1 MSGAT
6 SQNVLIVSPPDAMVE
21 GVFGQVLLHVFETLP
36 YLRERGIWPDWEI
49 YAAHYASRPGGTV
62 IPGIVDIAYP
72 VASGPKHKI
81 ALADIRNIHCQV
93 LGNDWNALGKLWSAY
108 FRVPG
113 RILEL
118 ADRTGVSS
126 NALGVHYRGTDKVD
140 AQWDTNYVSH
150 DDFLVIIR
158 EALSRRPELT
168 HIFLATDE
176 PEFCNYLREQLPVEV
191 INLGAIGFHRDPVT
205 ADEVGARTD
214 RAMLDCVLLSR
225 CGLVL
230 LNSSALS
237 AFAKV
242 LNPNLE
248 IFRVAASKLFAD
260 VPYFPVAYVPPY
272 ISSDPEVSVLLKRL
286 MLDDWTTSA
295 RADQFKR
302 GFVSRPRYGART
314 RLTRGVRSW
323 LSGYRK
329 LAQNSAPWARGP

>member
-1 MSGAT
+1 MSGT
-6 SQNVLIVSPPDAMVE
+6 IRQSVLIVSPPDAMAE
-21 GVFGQVLLHVFETLP
+21 GVFGQVLLHVFEILP
-36 YLRERGIWPDWEI
+36 YLHKRGIRPGWEI
-49 YAAHYASRPGGTV
+49 YAAHYGSLPGGTV

-81 ALADIRNIHCQV
+81 SLSDIRNIHCRV
-93 LGNDWNALGKLWSAY
+93 LGNDWNALSKLWSAY
-108 FRVPG
+108 FRVPS

-118 ADRTGVSS
+118 ADSAGVSS
-126 NALGVHYRGTDKVD
+126 NTLGVHYRGTDKVG
-140 AQWDTNYVSH
+140 AQWDTNDVSL

-158 EALSRRPELT
+158 DALLRRPELT
-168 HIFLATDE
+168 QIFLATDE
-176 PEFCNYLREQLPVEV
+176 PEFCSYLQERSPVEV
-191 INLGAIGFHRDPVT
+191 INLGAIGFHRDAVT

-225 CGLVL
+225 CGRVL

-260 VPYFPVAYVPPY
+260 IPYFPVAYVPPY
-272 ISSDPEVSVLLKRL
+272 SSSDPEVSVLLKRL
-286 MLDDWTTSA
+286 MRDDWTTSA
-295 RADQFKR
+295 RADRFKR
-302 GFVSRPRYGART
+302 GFVSRPRYGARA

-329 LAQNSAPWARGP
+329 LAENSEPWARGS